1 MVALKISIFI
11 LSLVLFE
18 AVNGQP
24 ISNVLVLKINPVFE
38 TRHRLRSSL
47 LHKTCKSYIRTIA
60 DYKEN
65 DSNIEISL
73 SNEENE
79 RSNLLLKRLKRVSDQ
94 RLAELETL
102 YALNKIN
109 TLTSTGR
116 PIYIKINPA
125 MIGRRKRS
133 TRKNLYETRRINR
146 RTSES
151 INDEILIRIVGNDL

>member
-1 MVALKISIFI
+1 MMVAIKISIFV

-18 AVNGQP
+18 AVNG
-24 ISNVLVLKINPVFE
+24 E
-38 TRHRLRSSL
+38 R
-47 LHKTCKSYIRTIA
+47 IRIA

-65 DSNIEISL
+65 DSDIEMSL
-73 SNEENE
+73 TKGENE

-109 TLTSTGR
+109 IVTSTGR
-116 PIYIKINPA
+116 SAYIKINPVL
-125 MIGRRKRS
+125 IGRRKRS
-133 TRKNLYETRRINR
+133 TRENFYETKRIDR

-151 INDEILIRIVGNDL
+151 INDEILIR